1 MTDADQPNDA
11 TVAETMA
18 AVEERMAAD
27 GKRLT
32 PKRRVVLES
41 LLSCQKALSAYEL
54 VDYCKQTYGLTL
66 PAVSMYRILDFLE
79 QQGLA
84 HKLNLAHK
92 YIACVHIEHC
102 SAPSAPCGSHGVPQ
116 FLVCTRCSKV
126 KEVAM
131 APKLFDGLQ
140 SAVQDAGFALASPQ
154 LELSG
159 VCTSCLG

>member
-1 MTDADQPNDA
+1 MTPTDAAIDQ
-11 TVAETMA
+11 TLSQ
-18 AVEERMAAD
+18 VEERLAAD

-54 VDYCKQTYGLTL
+54 IDYCKQTYGLTL

-92 YIACVHIEHC
+92 YIACVHIEHL
-102 SAPSAPCGSHGVPQ
+102 SAPCGPCSKSGHGVPQ

>member
-1 MTDADQPNDA
+1 MTPTDAAIDQ
-11 TVAETMA
+11 TLSQ
-18 AVEERMAAD
+18 VEERLAAD

-54 VDYCKQTYGLTL
+54 IDYCKQTYGLTL

-92 YIACVHIEHC
+92 YIACAHIEHL
-102 SAPSAPCGSHGVPQ
+102 SAPCGPCSNSGYGVPQ

-140 SAVQDAGFALASPQ
+140 SAVEDAGFALASPQ